1 MATASASAIAVWQPT
16 MRFVP
21 IKSTEQQAILGWHS
35 MREGWKEERTAL
47 INRVRALLAEFG
59 LVIARSAV
67 RLLAEL
73 PKLRDDPR
81 VPIQVQALLLKTR
94 EELAASKPAWC
105 AAIPESPPMPRAAQL
120 RSE

>member
-1 MATASASAIAVWQPT
+1 VAFRKGGKNDTADAEAVAIAIAASQPT

-21 IKSTEQQAILGWHS
+21 IKSREQQAILGWHS

-59 LVIARSAV
+59 VVIARSAD

-73 PKLRDDPR
+73 PKLTEDARLPR
-81 VPIQVQALLLKTR
+81 FRSCGVSSIASTR
-94 EELAASKPAWC
+94 V
-105 AAIPESPPMPRAAQL
+105 
-120 RSE
+120 